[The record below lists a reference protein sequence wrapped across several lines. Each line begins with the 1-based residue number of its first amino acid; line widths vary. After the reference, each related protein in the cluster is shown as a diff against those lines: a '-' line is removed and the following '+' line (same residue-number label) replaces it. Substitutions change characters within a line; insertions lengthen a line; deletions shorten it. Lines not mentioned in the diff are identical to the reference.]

1 MAWKKLDCKNEWF
14 YWFITAFLNLNILH
28 SKSWNLTILWK
39 KSGKNTLKKIA
50 LSFTSPKKRCWCSC
64 KTGIKQCN
72 SQIFISI
79 VNRHKSWEEWTNK
92 KKSLMEK
99 NENRFKSWKTYQNC
113 SLYMFSHVG
122 RNKAFMSLGACENL
136 INSLQKSELFKH
148 FHVLLEKFCFAF
160 SHSSSSV
167 CKLKNTIFNL
177 LTAVPIVFYFQ
188 YRGNMVKS
196 IQTVEM
202 QTRNSI
208 LLPRNIL

>member
-1 MAWKKLDCKNEWF
+1 
-14 YWFITAFLNLNILH
+14 
-28 SKSWNLTILWK
+28 
-39 KSGKNTLKKIA
+39 
-50 LSFTSPKKRCWCSC
+50 
-64 KTGIKQCN
+64 
-72 SQIFISI
+72 
-79 VNRHKSWEEWTNK
+79 
-92 KKSLMEK
+92 MEK